1 MHWGRPPPS
10 DALASSRSLSP
21 APSGYKC
28 PPIPDATAAA
38 ELNAGMAHLESAIAH
53 LIQGENSLSEDLIR
67 LAEDELTAVSATF
80 ARVLT
85 DLGNAQQ

>member
-1 MHWGRPPPS
+1 
-10 DALASSRSLSP
+10 
-21 APSGYKC
+21 
-28 PPIPDATAAA
+28 
-38 ELNAGMAHLESAIAH
+38 MAHLESAIAH